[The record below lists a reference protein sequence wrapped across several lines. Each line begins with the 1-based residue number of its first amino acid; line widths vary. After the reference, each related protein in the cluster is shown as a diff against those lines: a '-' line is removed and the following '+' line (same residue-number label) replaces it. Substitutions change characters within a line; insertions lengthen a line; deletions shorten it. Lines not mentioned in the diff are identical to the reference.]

1 MNAILEQSILQRLHQ
16 LDDARLH
23 EVLVFVESLAAQP
36 AHPVKM
42 TGLFSHLHIDDNV
55 LQQVQ
60 QDRMQSLEQRMQSI

>member
-36 AHPVKM
+36 THPVKM
-42 TGLFSHLHIDDNV
+42 TGLFSHLHIDDDV
-55 LQQVQ
+55 LQQAQ
-60 QDRMQSLEQRMQSI
+60 TAQNSSRHRR